1 VRRSSGEKSCIL
13 EEMRKATNRR
23 DDEVAIG
30 LTFNNNM
37 SYKKIDDEYIQ
48 EVISRMKIIL
58 SIICRISCL
67 I

>member
-1 VRRSSGEKSCIL
+1 MRRSSDEKSCIL
-13 EEMRKATNRR
+13 EERKKATNRR

-30 LTFNNNM
+30 VTLNNNTE
-37 SYKKIDDEYIQ
+37 YEKIDDEYIQ
-48 EVISRMKIIL
+48 DVISRMKIIL